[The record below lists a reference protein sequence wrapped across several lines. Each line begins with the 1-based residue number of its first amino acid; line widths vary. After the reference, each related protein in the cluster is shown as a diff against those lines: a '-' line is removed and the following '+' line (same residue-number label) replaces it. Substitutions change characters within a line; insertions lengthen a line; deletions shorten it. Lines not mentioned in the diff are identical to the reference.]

1 MAVNINKYDDDAL
14 FIYGQ
19 VPITKEEYKQL
30 EADGVDLSFVLP
42 PGSISE
48 PSAIGDK
55 TPENDISI
63 MMESIVEVLEELT
76 DNNKD
81 VQYEYGA
88 GHDSTEYSPY
98 DQGKTRLDEDA
109 FLGWTAYE
117 LGYVDSEIAIQPTST
132 ILESLIRVSLD
143 STSDDTE
150 DYKISIIDS
159 TVNIG
164 DIIMF
169 DTPIKNGLAGFYL
182 GSGEFITLFTQDND
196 DINDI
201 YKLYLWETD
210 EDDGSI
216 VPTEWLSRFNGGVY
230 RTELL
235 DSEAYKW
242 YNSTINN

>member
-19 VPITKEEYKQL
+19 VPITKAEYKQL

-42 PGSISE
+42 PGE
-48 PSAIGDK
+48 TNGPSAIGDK

-117 LGYVDSEIAIQPTST
+117 LGYVDSEIAIQPTAT

-143 STSDDTE
+143 TTSADTI
-150 DYKISIIDS
+150 DYKIKLIDE

-201 YKLYLWETD
+201 YRLYLWETD
-210 EDDGSI
+210 EDDGSMM
-216 VPTEWLSRFNGGVY
+216 PTEWLRRFNGGVY